1 MPAWG
6 SADARA
12 LVMSCRM
19 ASAAVEVRVSTA
31 RLRERSLIQSQLAQ
45 LAEVGHLEEQ
55 LGRPQD
61 IEDGGLFVLQTRPVT
76 A

>member
-1 MPAWG
+1 
-6 SADARA
+6 
-12 LVMSCRM
+12 M